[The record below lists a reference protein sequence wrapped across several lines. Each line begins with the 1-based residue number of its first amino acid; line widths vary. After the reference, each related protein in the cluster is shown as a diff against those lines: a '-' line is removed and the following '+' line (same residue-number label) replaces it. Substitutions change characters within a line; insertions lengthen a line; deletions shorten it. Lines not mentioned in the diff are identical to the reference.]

1 MKRLYFLF
9 LFSLIAS
16 LSVVAQDSEKASVI
30 QVIED
35 EHNFFCERNYDKWAA
50 TYDQTENILW
60 GNGVGFSMRGWEM
73 MSKEFKTYF
82 ADNPE
87 PTKPSTIF
95 DHEVTINGDRAWVT
109 SSQRNPNGNVS
120 KRLTSLIKREGQWK
134 IVALLFN

>member
-1 MKRLYFLF
+1 MKRFSFFLF
-9 LFSLIAS
+9 LLTS
-16 LSVVAQDSEKASVI
+16 LSVVAQDNQEAAVI
-30 QVIED
+30 QVIQD
-35 EHNFFCERNYDKWAA
+35 EHSFFCERNYDKWAA
-50 TYDQTENILW
+50 TYDQTDKILW

-95 DHEVTINGDRAWVT
+95 DHQATIDGDRAWVT
-109 SSQRNPNGNVS
+109 SSQRNPDGNLS
-120 KRLTSLIKREGQWK
+120 KRLTSLIRREGKWK